1 MFKSKRKRKSD
12 LVEIFDPQEVEQS
25 HLTNA
30 DEEIKIVDI
39 PERYQIRKIPLE
51 TADEYELEEEAK
63 WIFSNFFTSST
74 VSNQEYVKESLVNIN
89 MFGLKA
95 RSFIS
100 KIKSIL
106 DLIRNR
112 HYDLMFIANYRREL
126 IAPEITSNDLFW
138 ILKYDEKWHQLRR
151 KKESLLV
158 LARRLQAHIYEFI
171 RKKPDAMLNDD
182 LRIVQNEEIQR
193 IDEANCFDDL
203 NDFSALLFLYYGQ
216 EMVEMR
222 NISSDKETLPNISQ
236 NSMKKISSR
245 RNYFS
250 LCKKYGLNSLACK
263 FGLTPEEFGENLRES
278 YQVHEPEQFPVEPQE
293 ASVEYI
299 RENTPF
305 NTIDAVLCGARHIVA
320 LQLSHNP
327 LIRSYFRNL
336 FRQRGKIF
344 IYPTNKGRHHIT
356 DWHFCAPY
364 KYIHGKPLVDFNNDE
379 FLLVLQAEEQGL
391 ITIQISLDE
400 SLTFHSKP
408 EQINARVLQPGHSNL
423 HTYFDEIKQ
432 LYLRDDYSAVVT
444 KWNEQRTKALYLAIY
459 KYIYPV
465 ISSELRYQLKSEAE
479 MFVIS
484 QSMDK
489 LYQWIDQAPWF
500 SPLERTNNDHIG
512 QDLVYH
518 NENITVLACSIFP
531 EPETADFIVAL
542 DKDGNINSYAKLNYT
557 DANYNFKRTCNAD
570 LQERDFHVIKKLIL
584 SYKPKIVVLSS
595 TVKNIVYIR
604 DKIQNIIASLN
615 NDSNNIGSIV
625 EIMDPNLANVSS
637 HTGKLAS
644 EFPDYPYQLR
654 HAISMGRRAQDSL
667 TEFASLAILP
677 QNLLYLPVNHL
688 QSRISQ
694 EDLSNALQFQICRA
708 ISNVGVDLN
717 SCLKYEHKANLLS
730 FVPGLGPR
738 KASAILKRLHQ
749 DGSILENRS
758 QLITICEIGPT
769 VFLNC
774 AAFIKI
780 DVQDILEKGTDS
792 YIEDL
797 DGSRVHPETYDWAK
811 KMAVDALE
819 YDDTTED
826 FDSTEAV
833 QRILRNPEKLR
844 ELDLDA
850 FAIQLEKENFGDKR
864 ATLYDIRNE
873 LEVGCYKDRRK
884 PYQRLNTKEIFD
896 IIFDEPLAI
905 PTQKTYIRG
914 KVVICKVTHIV
925 RTKPSQEQST
935 KISPERN
942 EDTGKWACPFCK
954 KADFQEF
961 SLVWIH
967 CDEGSCPG
975 QAIGVRTILENG
987 ICGFIHI
994 QNISSSS
1001 IIHPEHNIQVGMTI
1015 TCRILSVNFQ
1025 KFSLELSCKSSDL
1038 QDYEKKFRTLKDKFY
1053 DYNRDKD
1060 DSKDQLLS
1068 SKEKI
1073 NNYIKRVLVHPK
1085 FKNISYTD
1093 SLPLLAKINIGDCL
1107 IRPSSRGNNRLTLS
1121 WKIDEN
1127 IFQHIDVIEK
1137 NKPHPYS
1144 IGRSLWINS
1153 EEYEDLDE
1161 ILAMYINRM
1170 SVFLKELRA
1179 HKYYRPPSTDNTHSL
1194 EILLANEKQSN
1205 PSRIPY
1211 FISPSVNVPGKF
1223 ILAYT
1228 PKTKTLYDYI
1238 SFNPRGLKFR
1248 GKLYDSLSQ
1257 LLKWFKDHYVSSI
1270 CERDTPASRPS
1281 PSIRL
1286 SYTNN
1291 RNNFDTRTINTYD
1304 ISTHSKRYSSN
1315 APEYQQCSTI
1325 NPNSGNYSQYKND
1338 FDNASRAPKR
1348 FPFDKVKYPL
1358 DQTKPS

>member
-1 MFKSKRKRKSD
+1 MVD
-12 LVEIFDPQEVEQS
+12 IFDPQEVEQR
-25 HLTNA
+25 HLTNV
-30 DEEIKIVDI
+30 DEEIKIVDV
-39 PERYQIRKIPLE
+39 PERYQTRKIPLE
-51 TADEYELEEEAK
+51 SADECELEEEAR
-63 WIFSNFFTSST
+63 WIFTNFFTYST
-74 VSNQEYVKESLVNIN
+74 VSSQDYVKENLLNVNT
-89 MFGLKA
+89 FGLKA
-95 RSFIS
+95 RSFIC

-112 HYDLMFIANYRREL
+112 HYDLMFISNYRKEL
-126 IAPEITSNDLFW
+126 ISPEITSNDLFW

-151 KKESLLV
+151 KKDSILILG
-158 LARRLQAHIYEFI
+158 RKLQTHIYEYI

-182 LRIVQNEEIQR
+182 LRIVQDEEIQR
-193 IDEANCFDDL
+193 IEEANSFDDL

-216 EMVEMR
+216 EMVDMR
-222 NISSDKETLPNISQ
+222 NKPRDEETIRTISHNTAN
-236 NSMKKISSR
+236 KISSR

-250 LCKKYGLNSLACK
+250 VCKKYGLNSLACK
-263 FGLTPEEFGENLRES
+263 FGLTPEEFGENLREL
-278 YQVHEPEQFPVEPQE
+278 YQVHEPEQFPVEPEE

-299 RENTPF
+299 KGNTPF
-305 NTIDAVLCGARHIVA
+305 HAIDAVLCGARHIVA

-327 LIRSYFRNL
+327 LIRAHFRNV
-336 FRQRGKIF
+336 FRKRAKIF
-344 IYPTNKGRHHIT
+344 VNPTIKGRLHIN

-364 KYIHGKPLVDFNNDE
+364 KYLHCKPVVDLKNDE
-379 FLLVLQAEEQGL
+379 FLLLLQAEEQEL
-391 ITIQISLDE
+391 ITIHISLDE
-400 SLTFHSKP
+400 IPSFQNKSEETDA
-408 EQINARVLQPGHSNL
+408 QIVQLGHSTFQ
-423 HTYFDEIKQ
+423 TYFDEIKH

-459 KYIYPV
+459 KFIYPI
-465 ISSELRYQLKSEAE
+465 ISNELRYQLKSEAE
-479 MFVIS
+479 MYVIC
-484 QSMDK
+484 QSMER
-489 LYQWIDQAPWF
+489 LGQWIDQAACF
-500 SPLERTNNDHIG
+500 SPFERKCGDSIV
-512 QDLVYH
+512 QDSIYQ
-518 NENITVLACSIFP
+518 NENLTVLACSIFP
-531 EPETADFIVAL
+531 ELGTPGFIVAL
-542 DKDGNINSYAKLNYT
+542 DKDGNINSYAKLNHI
-557 DANYNFKRTCNAD
+557 DLNYHFTRTNITG
-570 LQERDFHVIKKLIL
+570 LHERDFHIIKKLIL
-584 SYKPKIVVLSS
+584 SYRPKILILSA
-595 TVKNIVYIR
+595 TVKNIIHVR
-604 DKIQNIIASLN
+604 DKIQNIIVKLN
-615 NDSNNIGSIV
+615 DDSNNLQTIV
-625 EIMDPNLANVSS
+625 EIMDPNLANVSCS
-637 HTGKLAS
+637 GKLAS
-644 EFPDYPYQLR
+644 EFPDYPLQLR

-667 TEFASLAILP
+667 TEFATLAILP

-694 EDLSNALQFQICRA
+694 DDLSNALQFQICRA
-708 ISNVGVDLN
+708 ISSVGVDLN
-717 SCLKYEHKANLLS
+717 SCLKHEHKANLLS

-738 KASAILKRLHQ
+738 KASAMLKRLHQ

-780 DVQDILEKGTDS
+780 DVQDIREKGTDS

-884 PYQRLNTKEIFD
+884 PYQRLNTKEIFE
-896 IIFDEPLAI
+896 ILFDEPLAT
-905 PTQKTYIRG
+905 PTQKTYVRG
-914 KVVICKVTHIV
+914 KVVTCKVSHIV

-954 KADFQEF
+954 KADFPEF

-994 QNISSSS
+994 QNISSNS
-1001 IIHPEHNIQVGMTI
+1001 IVNPEHNIQIGMTI
-1015 TCRILSVNFQ
+1015 TCRVLSVNYQ
-1025 KFSLELSCKSSDL
+1025 RFSLELSCKSSDL
-1038 QDYEKKFRTLKDKFY
+1038 QDCENRFRTPKDKFY
-1053 DYNRDKD
+1053 NYSREKAE
-1060 DSKDQLLS
+1060 SKDELPA
-1068 SKEKI
+1068 SKD
-1073 NNYIKRVLVHPK
+1073 NVNHYVKRVLVHPK
-1085 FKNISYTD
+1085 FKNISYND
-1093 SLPLLAKINIGDCL
+1093 SLLLLANINIGDCL

-1127 IFQHIDVIEK
+1127 IYQHIDIVEK
-1137 NKPHPYS
+1137 NKLHPYS
-1144 IGRSLWINS
+1144 IGRSLWINT

-1161 ILAMYINRM
+1161 IVAMFVNRI
-1170 SVFLKELRA
+1170 SIFLKELRA
-1179 HKYYRPPSTDNTHSL
+1179 HKYFRPPSNDDAQSL
-1194 EILLANEKQSN
+1194 EILLANEKRSN

-1211 FISPSVNVPGKF
+1211 FISPSVKIPGKF

-1228 PKTKTLYDYI
+1228 PKVKTLYDYI

-1248 GKLYDSLSQ
+1248 GKLYDSFSQ

-1270 CERDTPASRPS
+1270 CERDTPVSRPS
-1281 PSIRL
+1281 PSIHL

-1291 RNNFDTRTINTYD
+1291 LNNLDTRNTDTYD
-1304 ISTHSKRYSSN
+1304 LSTQSKRYSLTTQ
-1315 APEYQQCSTI
+1315 EYQQRPTI
-1325 NPNSGNYSQYKND
+1325 NSSSRDYPQSKNNITSSFRSQ
-1338 FDNASRAPKR
+1338 KR
-1348 FPFDKVKYPL
+1348 FPFDKYKYSL
-1358 DQTKPS
+1358 NQTKSS